1 MDILDLFFK
10 KFSYKFPKGY
20 PDMSNHQDIL
30 LLESLLNELG
40 FNVDLQEEKKLEY
53 DVLTPKAKEIAQELI
68 DLLDIDQ
75 SQIIPAS
82 STKIVIYDKDRG
94 LLFDKIEQ
102 SGEYGKATNA
112 RNGNW
117 RKNGISILVKP
128 TGEKAGEYFE
138 LKPQQ
143 LGITLD
149 KKISLPT
156 LKKEL
161 IAGVKNLSLI
171 HI

>member
-1 MDILDLFFK
+1 MIEQQTHN
-10 KFSYKFPKGY
+10 S
-20 PDMSNHQDIL
+20 M
-30 LLESLLNELG
+30 
-40 FNVDLQEEKKLEY
+40 EKC
-53 DVLTPKAKEIAQELI
+53 
-68 DLLDIDQ
+68 
-75 SQIIPAS
+75 
-82 STKIVIYDKDRG
+82 IYDTLAPNMKAITRIG
-94 LLFDKIEQ
+94 IEARWSCFDKIEQ
-102 SGEYGKATNA
+102 FGKYGKATNA

-149 KKISLPT
+149 KKISLST

-161 IAGVKNLSLI
+161 ISGVKNNKVLSDLQKQALI
-171 HI
+171 YAVDKINPLSDTRSEEHTSELQSH